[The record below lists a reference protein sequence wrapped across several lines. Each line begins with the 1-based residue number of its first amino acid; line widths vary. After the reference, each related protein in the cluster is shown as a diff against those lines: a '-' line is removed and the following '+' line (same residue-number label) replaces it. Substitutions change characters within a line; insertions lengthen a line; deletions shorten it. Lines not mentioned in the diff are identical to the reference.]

1 MNRVSTIVKGAV
13 LLLVLTWGLWITYK
27 WTAMRVYVPHDKAL
41 LVVAKYG
48 KPLPPGR
55 IVVPHGEEGNYK
67 GVHESVLG
75 PGRYFINPVFYDTE
89 EVDLVS
95 IPAGDPQKW
104 EWDPDG
110 NLKSTDAA
118 PKVGLVTVHEGLEPA
133 HGQEVVDAGEKG
145 VQRDVLTPGTYK
157 INPRQKRVDMVPAV
171 VVPPGSVG
179 VVTRLIGDVGGL
191 PPVVAS
197 APLSLEA
204 APAPATGPASAP
216 AGPASAP
223 AVAAAAVPTTLSTES
238 RIVMG
243 ATQRGVLRVVLQPGI
258 YYLNPRM
265 AKVTV
270 MPIGYDE
277 VSLEAPKNPVRFLS
291 SDGYQILADLTV
303 VWGRTP
309 ADAPSIVATIGTTDD
324 VRLKV
329 VEQAVRA
336 ACQNEGAN
344 FSAQDLIQGATRENF
359 VDALSASLSAQLEP
373 RNIHVLLALIRNIEI
388 KDARGAD
395 QTQGLLA
402 TIQQAN
408 IQIEKELTNRQKT
421 LTATTAAQ
429 YEEALKLVDVA
440 REEVSSETNVK
451 VANILATGQKK
462 AAEIEAAREV
472 QVATIEQ
479 QVAALDA
486 QRTQIAGRAQADVDR
501 LKNEAEAKGAKLM
514 VDAFGSPAAYNQY
527 IFAKNF
533 QPQELRLIFAG
544 PGTFWT
550 DLKSFQDIGASK
562 VLEQQQG
569 KPAPNP

>member
-1 MNRVSTIVKGAV
+1 MSRISTIVKGVVALV
-13 LLLVLTWGLWITYK
+13 VLTYGLWLAYK
-27 WTAMRVYVPHDKAL
+27 WTAMRQYVPHDKAL

-48 KPLPPGR
+48 KTLPPDR
-55 IVVPHGEEGNYK
+55 IVVPRGEEGNYK
-67 GVHESVLG
+67 GVHEEVLG
-75 PGRYFINPVFYDTE
+75 PGRYFINPVFYETE
-89 EVDLVS
+89 KVDLVR

-110 NLKSTDAA
+110 RLTSTDFA
-118 PKVGLVTVHEGLEPA
+118 PMVGLVTVQEGKEPA
-133 HGQEVVDAGEKG
+133 HGQEVVDPGEKG
-145 VQRDVLTPGTYK
+145 VQREVLTPGTYK
-157 INPRQKRVDMVPAV
+157 VNPRQKRVTLVPAA

-179 VVTRLIGDVGGL
+179 VVTRLIGDTGGE
-191 PPVVAS
+191 VVS
-197 APLSLEA
+197 APLST
-204 APAPATGPASAP
+204 APATAP
-216 AGPASAP
+216 AT
-223 AVAAAAVPTTLSTES
+223 PTTGPVTPPAPRAAPS
-238 RIVMG
+238 RIVVG
-243 ATQRGVLRVVLQPGI
+243 ATQRGVLRDVLQPGI

-270 MPIGYDE
+270 LPVGYDE
-277 VSLEAPKNPVRFLS
+277 VDLQGPANPVRFLS

-324 VRLKV
+324 IKLKV

-336 ACQNEGAN
+336 ACQNVGAN
-344 FSAQDLIQGATRENF
+344 YRAQDLIQGETREKF
-359 VDALSASLSAQLEP
+359 VDALSASLSSQLEP
-373 RNIHVLLALIRNIEI
+373 RRIHVLLALIRNIEI
-388 KDARGAD
+388 KDSRGTD

-440 REEVSSETNVK
+440 REEVASETNVK

-472 QVATIEQ
+472 QVASIEQ
-479 QVAALDA
+479 QIAALDA
-486 QRTQIAGRAQADVDR
+486 QRTLIMGRASAEVER
-501 LKNEAEAKGAKLM
+501 LKNEAEAKGAKML

-533 QPQELRLIFAG
+533 QPQDLRLIFAG

-550 DLKSFQDIGASK
+550 DLKSFQEIGASRT
-562 VLEQQQG
+562 LEQQQQ
-569 KPAPNP
+569 APSGAKR

>member
-1 MNRVSTIVKGAV
+1 MSGRISTIVKGAV
-13 LLLVLTWGLWITYK
+13 LLVLLAWGLWVAVK

-48 KPLPPGR
+48 KPLPADR
-55 IVVPHGEEGNYK
+55 IVVPTGEEGNYK
-67 GVHESVLG
+67 GVHEEVLG
-75 PGRYFINPVFYDTE
+75 PGRYFINPVFYETQKVE
-89 EVDLVS
+89 LVTIS
-95 IPAGDPQKW
+95 AGDPQKW
-104 EWDPDG
+104 QWDPDG
-110 NLKSTDAA
+110 NLMTTEAA
-118 PKVGLVTVHEGLEPA
+118 PQVGLVTVQEGKDPA

-145 VQRDVLTPGTYK
+145 VQREVLTPGTYK
-157 INPRQKRVDMVPAV
+157 INPRQKRVTMVPAV

-179 VVTRLIGDVGGL
+179 VVTRLVGDVGGL
-191 PPVVAS
+191 PPSVAS
-197 APLSLEA
+197 APLTVETT
-204 APAPATGPASAP
+204 PATSPATVPATGPAS
-216 AGPASAP
+216 
-223 AVAAAAVPTTLSTES
+223 VAATRQAPS
-238 RIVMG
+238 RIVVG
-243 ATQRGVLRVVLQPGI
+243 ATQRGVLRDVLQPGI

-270 MPIGYDE
+270 MPVGYDE
-277 VSLEAPKNPVRFLS
+277 VSLEGPKNPVRFLS
-291 SDGYQILADLTV
+291 SDGYQIVADLTV

-344 FSAQDLIQGATRENF
+344 YSAQDLIQGATREKF
-359 VDALSASLSAQLEP
+359 VDALSASLASQLGP

-440 REEVSSETNVK
+440 REEVASETNVK
-451 VANILATGQKK
+451 VANILAMGQKK

-486 QRTQIAGRAQADVDR
+486 QRTQIAGKAAAEVTR
-501 LKNEAEAKGAKLM
+501 LTAEAEAKGAKMM

-533 QPQELRLIFAG
+533 QPQDLKLIFAG

-550 DLKSFQDIGASK
+550 DLKSFQDVGASR

-569 KPAPNP
+569 SAAPGPKR